1 MMSDIIP
8 PKVENIAI
16 AVIPKENELGE
27 TEWNCYLINMKPE
40 TITNVLVRS
49 RGYGKKNNEEVK
61 TSELRHFLGDMPE
74 NSHQQIELIPE
85 ELHGL
90 NNQYW
95 VSFYLGGKLYDKKY
109 VFVPESIQEANLTRV
124 PVVEEKGVLII

>member
-1 MMSDIIP
+1 MSDINP

-16 AVIPKENELGE
+16 AVIPKENDLGE
-27 TEWNCYLINMKPE
+27 TEWSCHLINLKPE

-49 RGYGKKNNEEVK
+49 RGYGKKDGASVK
-61 TSELRHFLGDMPE
+61 TSELRHFLGDMPG
-74 NSHQQIELIPE
+74 NSHQQIELIPV

-95 VSFYLGGKLYDKKY
+95 VSFYLNDQLHDKKY
-109 VFVPESIQEANLTRV
+109 VFVPESIQHDNLTEV
-124 PVVEEKGVLII
+124 PIIKQKGVLII